1 MAWTSD
7 KIKQLTKLWNKGK
20 STVEI
25 ARELGISKN
34 AVVGKVHRLGLDA
47 RPSPIRVPKTIVPT
61 PSKNT
66 PKSHQKEK
74 TSLLDL
80 KINSCRWP
88 YGEPGTDNFHFC
100 GKDAQTGKPYCP
112 EHCKIAYTSLKELAM
127 ESARNK
133 KENKPITVLREEPDN
148 TSSNKKNADIKSSNP
163 ASGKEASKLETSAA
177 IKAEKKAADKPV
189 KASAK
194 AEPAQKTSASKA
206 PAKAP
211 AKPEKKAEKKAT
223 DKPVKAN
230 AKTEPAKKAV
240 TAKTP
245 DKAKAEKK
253 AADKPVKASTK
264 TEPAKKAAPAKA
276 STKTK
281 AEKKEKMQS
290 KEPSVSQN
298 LLSKGV
304 KSIKEKLLKGSNK
317 RK

>member
-47 RPSPIRVPKTIVPT
+47 RPSPIRVPKTIVPIPAKST
-61 PSKNT
+61 Q
-66 PKSHQKEK
+66 KSHQKEK
-74 TSLLDL
+74 ISLLDL

-88 YGEPGTDNFHFC
+88 YGEPGTDDFHFC

-112 EHCKIAYTSLKELAM
+112 EHCKIAYTSLKELAL

-133 KENKPITVLREEPDN
+133 KENKPAIVLREEV
-148 TSSNKKNADIKSSNP
+148 TATASSRKNAGIKSSTP
-163 ASGKEASKLETSAA
+163 AAGKEASKPE
-177 IKAEKKAADKPV
+177 
-189 KASAK
+189 ASV
-194 AEPAQKTSASKA
+194 
-206 PAKAP
+206 P
-211 AKPEKKAEKKAT
+211 AKPEKKAEKKVA
-223 DKPVKAN
+223 DKQVKIS
-230 AKTEPAKKAV
+230 AKAEPAKKAAASKAS
-240 TAKTP
+240 AKASV
-245 DKAKAEKK
+245 KAEKKAEKK
-253 AADKPVKASTK
+253 AADKTVKISTK
-264 TEPAKKAAPAKA
+264 AEPAKKAAASKTPAKA
-276 STKTK
+276 PAK
-281 AEKKEKMQS
+281 AEKKTEKKGKAPQKAP
-290 KEPSVSQN
+290 KEPQVSQN

>member
-47 RPSPIRVPKTIVPT
+47 RPSPIRAPQKFIPIPQKNV
-61 PSKNT
+61 SKA
-66 PKSHQKEK
+66 HQKGK

-112 EHCKIAYTSLKELAM
+112 EHCKVAYTSLKELAM

-133 KENKPITVLREEPDN
+133 KENKLITVLPEEANIP
-148 TSSNKKNADIKSSNP
+148 SSNRKNADINSSNP
-163 ASGKEASKLETSAA
+163 ASDKETAKIEADVPA
-177 IKAEKKAADKPV
+177 KAEKKAEKKAVDKSV

-194 AEPAQKTSASKA
+194 AEPAKKVSVSKA
-206 PAKAP
+206 S
-211 AKPEKKAEKKAT
+211 
-223 DKPVKAN
+223 
-230 AKTEPAKKAV
+230 
-240 TAKTP
+240 AKTP
-245 DKAKAEKK
+245 AKAEKK
-253 AADKPVKASTK
+253 
-264 TEPAKKAAPAKA
+264 TEKKAK
-276 STKTK
+276 
-281 AEKKEKMQS
+281 KKEKAPQKAP
-290 KEPSVSQN
+290 KEPQVSQN